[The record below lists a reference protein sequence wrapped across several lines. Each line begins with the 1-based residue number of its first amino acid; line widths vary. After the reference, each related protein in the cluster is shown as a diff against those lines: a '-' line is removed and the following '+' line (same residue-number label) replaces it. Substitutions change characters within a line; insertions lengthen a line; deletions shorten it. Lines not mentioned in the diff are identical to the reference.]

1 MISGAYLG
9 GLGLTILREAAA
21 AGLFSAAAA
30 AAIGATRK
38 LATKELDDFCHN
50 PFIRSGAVAAL
61 PLTDDDRRLILALCT
76 PMFVRAACF
85 TAVNM
90 AAAVLKTGAGRDPLH
105 PVCVTVDGSTY
116 YRTLTASFK
125 SRVEEHLRRIL
136 GGRGIAYD
144 LIHVDEAPVIG
155 AAVAGLSGA

>member
-1 MISGAYLG
+1 MAINVESGNFARAPRSRFDDIFDATTKDPGVSLFEKMISGAYLG

-76 PMFVRAACF
+76 PMFARAA
-85 TAVNM
+85 
-90 AAAVLKTGAGRDPLH
+90 
-105 PVCVTVDGSTY
+105 
-116 YRTLTASFK
+116 
-125 SRVEEHLRRIL
+125 
-136 GGRGIAYD
+136 
-144 LIHVDEAPVIG
+144 
-155 AAVAGLSGA
+155 